1 MNGDIF
7 RQWFK
12 QEFVPAVEKY
22 LAENNLP
29 RKAILILDNAPCHPA
44 NEELQDG
51 DIKALFLPANVTSL
65 CQPMDQGIL
74 EALQKKYR
82 HRLLTTLI
90 TSVDNDEDCIERL
103 KKVDLVDVI
112 IWLSEAWNEMSSLS
126 LVRSWKILLEHE
138 ASHKWK
144 EPPKETDNE
153 TTNKDTQLISLL
165 KQMPGCES
173 ADQEDIQEWMG
184 NDDEEEFTEDDIVE
198 MVTNEAN
205 ETY

>member
-1 MNGDIF
+1 
-7 RQWFK
+7 
-12 QEFVPAVEKY
+12 
-22 LAENNLP
+22 
-29 RKAILILDNAPCHPA
+29 
-44 NEELQDG
+44 
-51 DIKALFLPANVTSL
+51 
-65 CQPMDQGIL
+65 
-74 EALQKKYR
+74 
-82 HRLLTTLI
+82 LI

-205 ETY
+205 GPVNNENEGDQDQINKIPHTEGFKAIEMALEYISQQDEVTPSDIICFRKWRDIAAKKRSHRQKQTSLDDFLKKY